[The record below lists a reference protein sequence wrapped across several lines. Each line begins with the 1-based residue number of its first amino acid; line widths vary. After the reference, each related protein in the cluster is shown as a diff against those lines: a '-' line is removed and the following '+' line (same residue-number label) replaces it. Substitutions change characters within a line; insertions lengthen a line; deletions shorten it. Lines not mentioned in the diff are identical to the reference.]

1 MKKNILLLSCVCT
14 YFIHTEF
21 ALSGDF
27 QNSDFQKVL
36 NEADALLN
44 ENEGNIFGNKQNEQ
58 VGSYGYNE
66 GNNTTPGLQDKAIN
80 PNATAS
86 EIISRLDGNN
96 SLSELHPGP
105 RQGPGQRPG
114 PRQRTCDMALKRML
128 DERLMIIDMSK
139 VVDFAEKGRE
149 TILTCY
155 KTIKDTNSYGTKS
168 NNIYV
173 NLAQTEVSAA
183 LIEELMNLF
192 INDGKNVILN
202 LSHNKSVDDN
212 VVRML
217 FSGDKIKHIH
227 TLSLSE
233 TNITDDSVNT
243 IGNAIERNGI
253 CRLSRISLSGNN
265 ISQDLVNKLK
275 DLAARKLEEWKQQHP
290 RAKNRKLQI
299 RFMPPRTGN
308 HIMPKRTGNYGNGM
322 PFGPH
327 RPSGMHIEPQTQ
339 QMPSI
344 ETTQNQPNTSE
355 VGF

>member
-1 MKKNILLLSCVCT
+1 MKKNILLLSCVCA

-21 ALSGDF
+21 ALSEDF
-27 QNSDFQKVL
+27 QNSEFQKVL

-44 ENEGNIFGNKQNEQ
+44 ENEGNIFENKQNEQ

-66 GNNTTPGLQDKAIN
+66 GNNTTPGLQDRAIDSN
-80 PNATAS
+80 STAS
-86 EIISRLDGNN
+86 EIISKLDGNN
-96 SLSELHPGP
+96 SLPELHPGP
-105 RQGPGQRPG
+105 EQGQSPGQM
-114 PRQRTCDMALKRML
+114 QRTCDMALKRML

-149 TILTCY
+149 TILNYY

-173 NLAQTEVSAA
+173 NLSQTEVSAA

-253 CRLSRISLSGNN
+253 CRLNRISLSGNN
-265 ISQDLVNKLK
+265 ISPDLVNKLK

-290 RAKNRKLQI
+290 KAKNRKLQI
-299 RFMPPRTGN
+299 RF
-308 HIMPKRTGNYGNGM
+308 MPKRTGNYGNGM
-322 PFGPH
+322 PFGSHSQDKMPTEQNN
-327 RPSGMHIEPQTQ
+327 MNIQTQ

-344 ETTQNQPNTSE
+344 ETTQPQPSTSD